1 MSLHIEGKEVFI
13 GLYHI
18 DIILIFIT
26 NFLQEIPETG
36 SGGSQSISNRQL
48 SEFLLRLGLA
58 NNNAVK
64 SEPRDREEEA
74 EKGKMGEISFGPVS
88 F

>member
-18 DIILIFIT
+18 IRILITKFS
-26 NFLQEIPETG
+26 QEIPETG

-64 SEPRDREEEA
+64 SEPKDVEEEV

>member
-13 GLYHI
+13 RLYH
-18 DIILIFIT
+18 IILIFIT
-26 NFLQEIPETG
+26 KFLQEIPETG

-64 SEPRDREEEA
+64 SEPRDEEEA

>member
-18 DIILIFIT
+18 ILIFIT
-26 NFLQEIPETG
+26 KFSQEIPETG

-64 SEPRDREEEA
+64 SEPRDGEDEA